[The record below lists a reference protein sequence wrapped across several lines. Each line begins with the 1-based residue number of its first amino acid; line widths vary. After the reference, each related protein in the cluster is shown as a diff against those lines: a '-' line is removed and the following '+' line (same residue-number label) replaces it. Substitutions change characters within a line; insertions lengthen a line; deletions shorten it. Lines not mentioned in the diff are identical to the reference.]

1 MKQFLITNLLLSDHS
16 NIMKHAGALLGKS
29 FLGKNSLYSQ
39 FPRSISQIFKI
50 PRGYQIFMTG
60 QAEHSFLNIVLVSVP
75 FSNCITD
82 SS

>member
-16 NIMKHAGALLGKS
+16 NIMKHAMALLGKS
-29 FLGKNSLYSQ
+29 FLGKNPIYSQ
-39 FPRSISQIFKI
+39 FPRSISQIFKTA
-50 PRGYQIFMTG
+50 RGYQIFMTG